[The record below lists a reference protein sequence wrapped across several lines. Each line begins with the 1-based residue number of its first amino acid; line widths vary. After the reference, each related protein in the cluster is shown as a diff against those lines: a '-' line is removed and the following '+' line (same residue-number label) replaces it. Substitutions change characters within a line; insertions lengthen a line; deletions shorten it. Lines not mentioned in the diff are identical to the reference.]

1 MNKKDII
8 SLCARN
14 LLRRRTR
21 TVLAV
26 IGVVVGVCAIVVM
39 LSIGFG
45 LSKSYQDQIASYGNL
60 HLIELYNYNSGS
72 SAQTEGVINAKSLAE
87 IADMEGV
94 GAVTPII
101 RTYGT
106 LYDLDSEKQTSVNI
120 TGVDASVWEKFN
132 YGLQEGTQLKKG
144 DSMGM
149 LFGNMIPSWF
159 YDPNA
164 DVWEDTVIDVMKAD
178 LHFTMDSN
186 YGYDYDWIDPSKQP
200 EYPHYEIHAVGV
212 LANPSDESAYTVY
225 MDIADV
231 ELIMA
236 EAREAEEGTDYESY
250 YGDASSGEGANKT
263 YTHAYV
269 YVDDITYTDKISEA
283 LREQGFQTYSSSDWL
298 NQAQDTLRM
307 IRLVLGGI
315 GSISL
320 LVAAI
325 GITNTMVMSV
335 YERTREIGVMKVI
348 GANLKD
354 IRSMFLLEAG
364 MIGFIGGVVGI
375 LISLGLSFI
384 MNRFLVDIFSGIIGG
399 GGSTTVSVIPLWLIF
414 AALGF
419 STLVGIIAGYSPAN
433 RAMKLSALNSLKND
447 E

>member
-1 MNKKDII
+1 MTNRDII

-21 TVLAV
+21 TILAI

-72 SAQTEGVINAKSLAE
+72 AAQTEGVINAKSLAE

-94 GAVTPII
+94 GAVTPIVS
-101 RTYGT
+101 TNGT
-106 LYDLDSEKQTSVNI
+106 MYDLDSEKQTNVSVY
-120 TGVDASVWEKFN
+120 GVDATVWEKFN
-132 YGLQEGTQLKKG
+132 YSLQEGSQLKKG
-144 DSMGM
+144 DEMGV
-149 LFGNMIPSWF
+149 LFGNMIPNWF

-164 DVWEDTVIDVMKAD
+164 DVWEDSVLDVMNAD
-178 LHFTMDSN
+178 LYFTMDNN
-186 YGYDYDWIDPSKQP
+186 YGYDYDFPSDYVRP
-200 EYPHYEIHAVGV
+200 DYPHYEVHAVGI
-212 LANPSDESAYTVY
+212 LANPNDESAYSVY
-225 MDIADV
+225 MDINDV
-231 ELIMA
+231 ERIMA
-236 EAREAEEGTDYESY
+236 EAREAEEGTDYEGW
-250 YGDASSGEGANKT
+250 YGEGSQGEGANKT
-263 YTHAYV
+263 YSRAYV
-269 YVDDITYTDKISEA
+269 YVDDITYTDKISEQ
-283 LREQGFQTYSSSDWL
+283 LRDKGFQTYSSSDWL

-320 LVAAI
+320 FVAAI
-325 GITNTMVMSV
+325 GITNTMIMSV

-354 IRSMFLLEAG
+354 IRKMFLLEAG
-364 MIGFIGGVVGI
+364 MIGFVGGVAGI
-375 LISLGLSFI
+375 LLSLGLSFA
-384 MNRFLVDIFSGIIGG
+384 MNHFLVDFFSSVIGM
-399 GGSTTVSVIPLWLIF
+399 GGSATVSVIPLWLIF
-414 AALGF
+414 ASLGF
-419 STLVGIIAGYSPAN
+419 STLVGVAAGYSPAN
-433 RAMKLSALNSLKND
+433 RAMKLSALESLKN